1 MLSFKE
7 LAAVFKDYL
16 DAYSFTAEPAGLYRP
31 VEYIMSLGGKRIR
44 PLLCLASYNLYNDEV
59 IKAADAAMAV
69 EVFHNFS
76 LVHDDLMDNADIRR
90 GKASVHKKYDDNT
103 AILSGDVMLILSYQ
117 CFEKYPE
124 KFYEL
129 NRVFSKTAIEVC
141 EGQRMDMD
149 FENMERPAIDDYIK
163 MISLK
168 TSVLIACSL
177 QMGAIIASAPDKDA
191 EHLYEFGKN
200 MGIAFQVQDDLLD
213 SFGTESMIG
222 KKVGGDIL
230 QRKKTYLYLKS
241 LDLLSEGQ
249 AARLKS
255 LYSEQSL
262 SDEEQIQEV
271 KSLFKAAHVD
281 VHAQELKLVYQQ
293 LAISHLDAVNID
305 ESKKQVLRSFAEDLL
320 DRRH

>member
-7 LAAVFKDYL
+7 LAAVFNDYL
-16 DAYSFTAEPAGLYRP
+16 GGYSYPSEPSGLYKP

-44 PLLCLASYNLYNDEV
+44 PLLCLASYNLYHNNV
-59 IKAADAAMAV
+59 MKAADAAMAV

-103 AILSGDVMLILSYQ
+103 AILSGDVMLIMSYQ

-129 NRVFSKTAIEVC
+129 NRLFSKTAIEVC

-149 FENMERPAIDDYIK
+149 FENMERPPIDDYIK

-168 TSVLIACSL
+168 TSVLIACAL
-177 QMGAIIASAPDKDA
+177 QMGAVIASAPSKDA
-191 EHLYEFGKN
+191 EHLYAFGKN
-200 MGIAFQVQDDLLD
+200 IGIAFQVQDDLLD
-213 SFGTESMIG
+213 SFGKDAMIG

-241 LDLLSEGQ
+241 LDLLSQEQ
-249 AARLKS
+249 AIRLKN
-255 LYSEQSL
+255 LYSEQTL
-262 SDEEQIQEV
+262 SDAEHIHEV
-271 KSLFKAAHVD
+271 KTLFKAAHVD

-293 LAISHLDAVNID
+293 LAMSHLDAVD
-305 ESKKQVLRSFAEDLL
+305 VEESKKQVLRSFAENLL
-320 DRRH
+320 DRSY